1 MISELST
8 PIRLAAGIV
17 AVLMLLAAPGARA
30 DNRLNGTNRQWQT
43 ADNCT
48 RSSFKW
54 YPDYTAEGA
63 TKRDEYVRECLR
75 NNRQVPRAD
84 LAPPQPSAAPQ

>member
-1 MISELST
+1 MISKLST
-8 PIRLAAGIV
+8 SVRLAGGIA
-17 AVLMLLAAPGARA
+17 AVLMLLAAPGAHA

-48 RSSFKW
+48 RSSFKK
-54 YPDYTAEGA
+54 YPDYTVEGA

-75 NNRQVPRAD
+75 NNRQPPRAD
-84 LAPPQPSAAPQ
+84 LAPPQPAAAPQ

>member
-8 PIRLAAGIV
+8 SIRRAAGIA
-17 AVLMLLAAPGARA
+17 AVLMLLAVPGAQA
-30 DNRLNGTNRQWQT
+30 DNRLNGTNRQWQS

-48 RSSFKW
+48 RSSFKK
-54 YPDYTAEGA
+54 YPDYTVEGA

-75 NNRQVPRAD
+75 NNRQPPRAD
-84 LAPPQPSAAPQ
+84 LAPPQPAATPQ